1 MGTLERIHWVGV
13 HPTCLHN
20 HICRDTLITTSKRT
34 VYRTFRGADTVPS
47 LKGHTMTKPLT
58 QQQQQAVVAMYYNGN
73 TYEDIKLEM
82 GIGDNTIAKFVNVAK
97 AAGAPNRVR
106 KISTKVSE
114 RSNTLEFKHTVCCYY
129 SNHTGD
135 QTSEKFDVTKRSI
148 VKWRKSLGYPNKHYG
163 RNTDHDR
170 TDNDVKSFKV
180 TKTALG
186 KYRASILEGAVA
198 ALTAAV
204 VALKEL
210 EQ

>member
-13 HPTCLHN
+13 HPACLHN

-34 VYRTFRGADTVPS
+34 FYRTFRGADTVPS

-129 SNHTGD
+129 TNHTGD
-135 QTSEKFDVTKRSI
+135 QTSEKFDVTTRSI
-148 VKWRKSLGYPNKHYG
+148 HMWRKDLGYPNKHYG
-163 RNTDHDR
+163 RNIKHDR

-180 TKTALG
+180 TKTASG
-186 KYRASILEGAVA
+186 KYRASILQGAVA

-204 VALKEL
+204 VALKGL
-210 EQ
+210 E

>member
-1 MGTLERIHWVGV
+1 MYGV
-13 HPTCLHN
+13 
-20 HICRDTLITTSKRT
+20 ITTSKRT
-34 VYRTFRGADTVPS
+34 FYRTFRGADTVPS

-148 VKWRKSLGYPNKHYG
+148 GMWRKSLGYPNKHYG

-204 VALKEL
+204 VALKGL
-210 EQ
+210 E

>member
-13 HPTCLHN
+13 HPACLHN

-34 VYRTFRGADTVPS
+34 FYRTFRGADTVPS

-204 VALKEL
+204 VALKGL
-210 EQ
+210 E

>member
-13 HPTCLHN
+13 HPACLHN

-34 VYRTFRGADTVPS
+34 FYRTFRGADTVPS

-180 TKTALG
+180 TKIASG

-204 VALKEL
+204 VALKGL
-210 EQ
+210 E

>member
-1 MGTLERIHWVGV
+1 
-13 HPTCLHN
+13 
-20 HICRDTLITTSKRT
+20 
-34 VYRTFRGADTVPS
+34 
-47 LKGHTMTKPLT
+47 MTKPLT

>member
-13 HPTCLHN
+13 HPACLHN

-34 VYRTFRGADTVPS
+34 FYRTFRGADTVPS

-82 GIGDNTIAKFVNVAK
+82 GVGDNTIAKFVNVAK

-180 TKTALG
+180 TKTASG
-186 KYRASILEGAVA
+186 KYRASILQGAVA

-204 VALKEL
+204 VALKGL
-210 EQ
+210 E